1 MGKATKIIT
10 RNIQLK
16 SGNRMVDQQLA
27 ALPPATTAVVEWLLT
42 GASEAQV
49 MEALQAKYPDINGAA
64 AMRTVQHYLQQA
76 GRPNNDAIRG
86 WALLSYRKLYQEM
99 LRVGD
104 FNGCRQVVKEIV
116 ALLP

>member
-1 MGKATKIIT
+1 MMKADIVKA
-10 RNIQLK
+10 Q
-16 SGNRMVDQQLA
+16 
-27 ALPPATTAVVEWLLT
+27 PPATAAVVEWLLT

-49 MEALQAKYPDINGAA
+49 AEALAAKYPDANADVVL
-64 AMRTVQHYLQQA
+64 RQVQQYLKGA
-76 GRPNNDAIRG
+76 GRPDSDSVRG
-86 WALLSYRKLYQEM
+86 WALLSYRRLYQEM